1 MMNDNE
7 YRYFKQPSV
16 GACFI
21 RNMIAVLIWGGVAL
35 VITII
40 AATMRSG
47 W

>member
-1 MMNDNE
+1 MMNVNE

-16 GACFI
+16 ACFI
-21 RNMIAVLIWGGVAL
+21 RNMIAVLIWGDVAL